1 MREKNGQYL
10 VIHNSQRRNYNYINQ
25 MHFKHDLKSDVTIY
39 FVQNNETLS
48 FICNVNT
55 RFI

>member
-10 VIHNSQRRNYNYINQ
+10 VIHNNQRRNYYYINQ

-39 FVQNNETLS
+39 F
-48 FICNVNT
+48 I
-55 RFI
+55 